1 MPRKKQPETKEQGG
15 ESADALAAG
24 GASRSQLDIIR
35 TDTVISRLP
44 AHNLFGQGSVDIEIN
59 KQDEHGQTK
68 LSWNVTFNPRY
79 GEAGQLAYKIETLII
94 NRRIDEAGR
103 PVPSVIRLGS
113 LNEICRELDV
123 APSGAYANQIKNA
136 LSQNAGALIS
146 ADLYYRSK
154 DGTRQRLQARFTKYS
169 VAFTGEE
176 LPNGERSDGV
186 TIILNEQYRKVLN
199 RVNTRPL
206 DFQYLKS
213 LRPSAQRFYEIIS
226 YQIYAALKHGYA
238 EARLT
243 YSDYCAYS
251 AQPRQT
257 AAAPMNKQMYKIH
270 KPHLDSGYL
279 EKVSYQPTRDEEG
292 RVDWVMSY
300 VPGPRAREEFERF
313 NRKHLIGDQSVGLDL
328 VAPQYVEADEAV
340 SRLTP
345 GQLLAHFHLLARG
358 KKNYRP
364 RPESQEISQAE
375 EVIRRLGT
383 DGAWFFVEYAVSE
396 ARKTN
401 FAMRQFGGAL
411 QYLDDAV
418 EAFRRQEEAREA
430 AEEREAEEQSQY
442 DTESELRRLAE
453 SRLRSLP
460 TERYDSLLEE
470 ARQEILKK
478 SPAARTWEQE
488 VLDRTA
494 ELAVIRKF
502 EDESFDQK

>member
-1 MPRKKQPETKEQGG
+1 MARKKEAERAEQEEEGG
-15 ESADALAAG
+15 VTPTQGRAG
-24 GASRSQLDIIR
+24 RAGRSQLDIIR

-44 AHNLFGQGSVDIEIN
+44 AHNLFGQGSVEIEIN
-59 KQDEHGQTK
+59 KKDEHGQTK

-94 NRRIDEAGR
+94 NRKIDEAGR

-123 APSGAYANQIKNA
+123 TPSGAYANQIKNA

-226 YQIYAALKHGYA
+226 YQIYAALKYGYA
-238 EARLT
+238 EAKLT

-257 AAAPMNKQMYKIH
+257 SATQMNKQMYKIH

-279 EKVSYQPTRDEEG
+279 EKVSYHTILDGEG
-292 RVDWVMSY
+292 KVDWVMSY
-300 VPGPRAREEFERF
+300 LPGPRAREEFERF
-313 NRKHLIGDQSVGLDL
+313 NRRHLIGEQSSGLEL
-328 VAPQYVEADEAV
+328 IGEPEVAASP
-340 SRLTP
+340 LTP
-345 GQLLAHFHLLARG
+345 EQLLAHFHLLARG
-358 KKNYRP
+358 KKNYKP
-364 RPESQEISQAE
+364 RPDGQEAGQAAD
-375 EVIRRLGT
+375 VIRRLGS
-383 DGAWFFVEYAVSE
+383 DGAWFFVEFAVAE

-401 FAMRQFGGAL
+401 FEMRHFGGAL
-411 QYLDDAV
+411 QYLDEAV
-418 EAFRRQEEAREA
+418 EALRSQEEAKQA
-430 AEEREAEEQSQY
+430 AERRESTEHTREEAEA
-442 DTESELRRLAE
+442 ELRRLAE
-453 SRLRSLP
+453 ERARALP
-460 TERYDSLLEE
+460 ADRYEALLEE
-470 ARQEILKK
+470 ARQDILKK
-478 SPAARTWEQE
+478 SPAARDWEPD
-488 VLDRTA
+488 VLNQTA
-494 ELAVIRKF
+494 ALAVTRKF
-502 EDESFDQK
+502 EEEILGAT